1 MSVTPL
7 ELAKV
12 AATAANEKKV
22 EDLVLIDVSGSSD
35 ICDYFLICTAANNRL
50 ADSVIDEIEEKV
62 GINCAE
68 KPISIEGREDK
79 TWILMDYGAVLIN
92 VFLPEQR
99 DYYRLD
105 KLWGD
110 APCVALD
117 LD

>member
-12 AATAANEKKV
+12 AAAAANEKKI
-22 EDLVLIDVSGSSD
+22 EELVLIDVSEISD
-35 ICDYFLICTAANNRL
+35 ICDYFLIGTAANARL

-79 TWILMDYGAVLIN
+79 TWILMDYGVVLVNI
-92 VFLPEQR
+92 FLPEQR
-99 DYYRLD
+99 DFYRLD

-110 APCVALD
+110 APVVALS